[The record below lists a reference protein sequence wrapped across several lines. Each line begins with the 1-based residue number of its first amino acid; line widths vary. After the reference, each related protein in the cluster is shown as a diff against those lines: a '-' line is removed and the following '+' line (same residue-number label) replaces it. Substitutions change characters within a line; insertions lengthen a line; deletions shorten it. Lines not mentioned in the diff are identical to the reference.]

1 MTQRC
6 DLNSHYLKKNMI
18 TEQSAQYY
26 AKSASNHDRIY
37 DRPERQEDLEEMRE
51 HLADV
56 LRGHTV
62 LELACGT
69 GYWTRLIAEV
79 ADKVVATDINPEM
92 IAMAKLRAMPSDKVT
107 LRVADAY
114 DLPADIGDFTAVFI
128 GFWWSHVKREEQEKF
143 LAQLRAK
150 VGKDMFIVLLDD
162 AYVEGSSETV
172 ARTDMEGNTYQIR
185 TAPDGDRYEIPK
197 TYPSDSALR
206 KKLASSVREIK
217 IVRLEYYWMLTC
229 RLK

>member
-1 MTQRC
+1 
-6 DLNSHYLKKNMI
+6 MI

-26 AKSASNHDRIY
+26 AKTASNHDRIY
-37 DRPERQEDLEEMRE
+37 DRPERQEDLEEMRG
-51 HLADV
+51 HVADV

-69 GYWTRLIAEV
+69 GYWTRIIAEV

-92 IAMAKLRAMPSDKVT
+92 IAMAALRAMPADKVT

-128 GFWWSHVKREEQEKF
+128 GFWWSHVKREETEKF
-143 LAQLRAK
+143 LAQVRAK
-150 VGKDMFIVLLDD
+150 VGKDMLIVLLDD

-185 TAPDGDRYEIPK
+185 TAPDGGRYEIPK

-206 KKLASSVREIK
+206 KKLASSVREIR
-217 IVRLEYYWMLTC
+217 IVRLEYYWLLTC

>member
-1 MTQRC
+1 
-6 DLNSHYLKKNMI
+6 MI
-18 TEQSAQYY
+18 TEQSAQFY

-37 DRPERQEDLEEMRE
+37 DRPERKDDLQAMHG

-69 GYWTRLIAEV
+69 GFWTRTIAEV

-92 IAMAKLRAMPSDKVT
+92 IAMAQLRALPADKVT

-114 DLPADIGDFTAVFI
+114 ELPSDIGDFTAVFI

-143 LAQLRAK
+143 LAQLKAK
-150 VGKDMFIVLLDD
+150 VGKDILVVLLDD
-162 AYVEGSSETV
+162 VYVEGSSETV
-172 ARTDMEGNTYQIR
+172 ARTDLEGNTYQIR
-185 TAPDGDRYEIPK
+185 MAPDGERYEIPK

-217 IVRLEYYWMLTC
+217 IVRLEYYWLLTC

>member
-1 MTQRC
+1 
-6 DLNSHYLKKNMI
+6 MI
-18 TEQSAQYY
+18 TEQSAQFY

-37 DRPERQEDLEEMRE
+37 DRPERQDDLAGMRG
-51 HLADV
+51 HVAGI

-69 GYWTRLIAEV
+69 GYWTRVIADT

-92 IAMAKLRAMPSDKVT
+92 IALGKLRALPPEKAVF
-107 LRVADAY
+107 RVADAW

-128 GFWWSHVKREEQEKF
+128 GFWWSHVKREETERF

-185 TAPDGDRYEIPK
+185 TAPDGERYEIPK

-217 IVRLEYYWMLTC
+217 IVRLEYYWMLSC

>member
-1 MTQRC
+1 
-6 DLNSHYLKKNMI
+6 MI
-18 TEQSAQYY
+18 TEQSAQFY
-26 AKSASNHDRIY
+26 AKTASNHDRIY
-37 DRPERQEDLEEMRE
+37 DRPERQQDLAAMRGHVAE
-51 HLADV
+51 V

-69 GYWTRLIAEV
+69 GYWTRIIAEV

-92 IAMAKLRAMPSDKVT
+92 IAMAQLRKLPADKVT
-107 LRVADAY
+107 LRVADAW

-143 LAQLRAK
+143 LARLKAK

-162 AYVEGSSETV
+162 AYVEGSSDTV
-172 ARTDMEGNTYQIR
+172 ARTDLEGNTYHIR
-185 TAPDGDRYEIPK
+185 TAPDGERYEIPK

-206 KKLASSVREIK
+206 KKLASSVREIR
-217 IVRLEYYWMLTC
+217 IVRLEYYWLLSC

>member
-1 MTQRC
+1 
-6 DLNSHYLKKNMI
+6 MI
-18 TEQSAQYY
+18 TEQSAQFY

-37 DRPERQEDLEEMRE
+37 DRPERKDDLAAMCKHVAE
-51 HLADV
+51 A

-79 ADKVVATDINPEM
+79 ADKVVAIDINPEM
-92 IAMAKLRAMPSDKVT
+92 IAMAGLRALPADKVS

-128 GFWWSHVKREEQEKF
+128 GFWWSHVKREGQEKF
-143 LAQLRAK
+143 LAQLKSR
-150 VGKDMFIVLLDD
+150 VGKDIFIVLLDD
-162 AYVEGSSETV
+162 VYVEGSSETV
-172 ARTDMEGNTYQIR
+172 ARTDLEGNTYQIR
-185 TAPDGDRYEIPK
+185 VAPDGERYEIPK

>member
-1 MTQRC
+1 
-6 DLNSHYLKKNMI
+6 MI

-37 DRPERQEDLEEMRE
+37 DRPERQDDLKAM
-51 HLADV
+51 HGHVADT

-69 GYWTRLIAEV
+69 GYWTRILAGV
-79 ADKVVATDINPEM
+79 ADHVVATDINPEM
-92 IAMAKLRAMPSDKVT
+92 IAMARLRALPSDKVT
-107 LRVADAY
+107 LRVADAW
-114 DLPADIGDFTAVFI
+114 DLPDDLGDFTAVFI
-128 GFWWSHVKREEQEKF
+128 GFWWSHVKREEQERF
-143 LAQLRAK
+143 LAKLRGK

-162 AYVEGSSETV
+162 AYVEGSSDTV

-185 TAPDGDRYEIPK
+185 TTPDGERYEIPK

-217 IVRLEYYWMLTC
+217 IVRLEYYWMLTS

>member
-1 MTQRC
+1 MTNT
-6 DLNSHYLKKNMI
+6 NSA
-18 TEQSAQYY
+18 EFY
-26 AKSASNHDRIY
+26 AKTASNHDRIY
-37 DRPERQEDLEEMRE
+37 DRDERQDDLAEMRE
-51 HLADV
+51 HVADV

-69 GYWTRLIAEV
+69 GYWTRIIAEV
-79 ADKVVATDINPEM
+79 ADKVVATDINQEM
-92 IAMAKLRAMPSDKVT
+92 ITLASLRKLPADKVT
-107 LRVADAY
+107 LRQADAWN
-114 DLPADIGDFTAVFI
+114 LPADLGDFTAVFI

-143 LAQLRAK
+143 LAALKAR
-150 VGKDMFIVLLDD
+150 VGKDIMVVLLDD

-172 ARTDMEGNTYQIR
+172 ARTDKEGNTYKIS
-185 TAPDGDRYEIPK
+185 TAHDGERYEIVK

-217 IVRLEYYWMLTC
+217 IVRLEYYWLLSC

>member
-1 MTQRC
+1 
-6 DLNSHYLKKNMI
+6 MI
-18 TEQSAQYY
+18 TEQSAQFY

-37 DRPERQEDLEEMRE
+37 DRPERQHDLEQMRGHVAE
-51 HLADV
+51 V

-69 GYWTRLIAEV
+69 GYWTRIIAGV

-92 IAMAKLRAMPSDKVT
+92 IAMATLRALPADKVS

-114 DLPADIGDFTAVFI
+114 ALPDDIGDFTALFI
-128 GFWWSHVKREEQEKF
+128 GFWWSHVKREMQEKF
-143 LAQLRAK
+143 LAQLKAR
-150 VGKDMFIVLLDD
+150 VGKDILIVLLDD

-172 ARTDMEGNTYQIR
+172 ARTDLEGNTYQIKV
-185 TAPDGDRYEIPK
+185 APDGERYEIPK

-217 IVRLEYYWMLTC
+217 IVRLEYYWLLTC

>member
-1 MTQRC
+1 
-6 DLNSHYLKKNMI
+6 MI
-18 TEQSAQYY
+18 TEQSAQFY
-26 AKSASNHDRIY
+26 AKTASNHDRIY
-37 DRPERQEDLEEMRE
+37 DRPERQDDLEAMRG
-51 HLADV
+51 HLAEV

-69 GYWTRLIAEV
+69 GYWTRLIAEI

-92 IAMAKLRAMPSDKVT
+92 IAMATLRAMPADKVT
-107 LRVADAY
+107 LRVANAY

-128 GFWWSHVKREEQEKF
+128 GFWWSHVGREVQEKF